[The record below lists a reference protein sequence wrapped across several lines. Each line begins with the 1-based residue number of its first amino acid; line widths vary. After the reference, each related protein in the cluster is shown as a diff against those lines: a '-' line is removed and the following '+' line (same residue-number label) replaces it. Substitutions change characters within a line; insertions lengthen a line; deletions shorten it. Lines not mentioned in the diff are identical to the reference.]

1 MSTTKTANEKNR
13 DKIEKIESEIVKL
26 TVIIEKFDSELQ
38 EIRMK
43 GEDVNHL
50 VLGARRMYEW
60 EMDSLKRDLDHYRD
74 ETF

>member
-1 MSTTKTANEKNR
+1 MSTTKTAQEKNR

-26 TVIIEKFDSELQ
+26 REIIEKFDSELQ

-50 VLGARRMYEW
+50 VLSARRMYEW
-60 EMDSLKRDLDHYRD
+60 EMDSLKRDLDHYRN
-74 ETF
+74 ETS